1 MVSIFRGELKMYY
14 TEKLVLAREKRN
26 ISQKEL
32 SEMLGIKQQ
41 QYARYEKGINVMP
54 ITYLDKI
61 CIALDVSSDY
71 LIGLTDE
78 FKSYKDKK

>member
-1 MVSIFRGELKMYY
+1 MYY
-14 TEKLVLAREKRN
+14 TEKLVLAIEKRN